1 MEFTNKNMKL
11 DCLLQLEPLSTR
23 KGSRNLK
30 STLHRVN
37 KWSTW
42 LKGNRIRVEL
52 RFVLTH
58 STDQVKSTNLRPWQN
73 KGQWINNIDCSWER
87 STLILKL
94 NGEKMDLFFPT
105 VNLKSMAATAEAW
118 EITRQSQT
126 GILSNYPVE
135 ARRSQD
141 FNRQHPRRGYTGTFT
156 ATFH

>member
-1 MEFTNKNMKL
+1 MKIA
-11 DCLLQLEPLSTR
+11 CQPQLEEPLSER

-30 STLHRVN
+30 LTIPRVN

-42 LKGNRIRVEL
+42 LKGNQIRGKQD
-52 RFVLTH
+52 FVKTH
-58 STDQVKSTNLRPWQN
+58 NLFKGSN
-73 KGQWINNIDCSWER
+73 KIQQFKPLADNGPMNFFNIDCSWER

-94 NGEKMDLFFPT
+94 NEEKRDFPT
-105 VNLKSMAATAEAW
+105 VDLKSMAATAEAW

-126 GILSNYPVE
+126 GILSSYPVE
-135 ARRSQD
+135 ARRSYD